1 MHAMI
6 LIVPT
11 LRVVIRQATL
21 SVAAMDA
28 ERPGRHPHAERGD
41 DQHLEGHDATLVGAG
56 LLANALVQR

>member
-1 MHAMI
+1 MHTAI

-11 LRVVIRQATL
+11 LRVVMHPVAL

-41 DQHLEGHDATLVGAG
+41 DQHVEGHDETFVGAG
-56 LLANALVQR
+56 LLANAVDQR